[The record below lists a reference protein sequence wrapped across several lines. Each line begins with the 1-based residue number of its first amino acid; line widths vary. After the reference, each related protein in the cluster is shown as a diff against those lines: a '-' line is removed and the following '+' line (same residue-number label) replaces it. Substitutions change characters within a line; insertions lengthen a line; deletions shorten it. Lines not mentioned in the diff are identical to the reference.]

1 MATIRIFIPLYNA
14 EEYIL
19 ETLNSVKS
27 QTFQDWDCVIS
38 DDKSTDNSVEIV
50 KKFIEG
56 DSRFKLLLNEKH
68 LSVASNWNL
77 SKANNNSLATK
88 ILCSDDVLY
97 PHCLEYQIK
106 LLNEYKTSIV
116 FNRRDILLPSGRK
129 ISPQTPSYVKSI
141 NANDAFAIYVKSG
154 RNIFGEPISALIRTK
169 DLLESEGFSES
180 HQYTLDLSGYHEI
193 SKNKQVTF
201 DKEIVGFF
209 RVSKSQWSYKI
220 RHKQNSAQIGR
231 AHV

>member
-19 ETLNSVKS
+19 ETLNSVKA

-97 PHCLEYQIK
+97 PHCLEHQIK
-106 LLNEYKTSIV
+106 LFNQQLTAKYNFLNKLSIQ
-116 FNRRDILLPSGRK
+116 K
-129 ISPQTPSYVKSI
+129 
-141 NANDAFAIYVKSG
+141 
-154 RNIFGEPISALIRTK
+154 
-169 DLLESEGFSES
+169 
-180 HQYTLDLSGYHEI
+180 
-193 SKNKQVTF
+193 
-201 DKEIVGFF
+201 
-209 RVSKSQWSYKI
+209 
-220 RHKQNSAQIGR
+220 
-231 AHV
+231 